1 MQPCA
6 SRGDRPECVPF
17 LGLDFAPLT
26 IEDQIELEPFLA
38 RHPHALSGYT
48 FAAFAAWDH
57 VFRYCWAFTPSGTL
71 LVAFRFAPDG
81 PLHLMQP
88 VGPLEPATA
97 AAIVEAGRR
106 LDKPLAIIGVDRA
119 FLDAQPGF
127 VSEFVVTEEPENANY
142 IYRASDLAQLK
153 GRRYA
158 KKRNLIAQAEQSL
171 GWTAEPMT
179 PEGIGDAFEVMR
191 LMAEDEPPVSES
203 MEQDNEALGRT
214 LRDFGRLRQEGVMVR
229 VDGAP
234 AGFALFERQTPDTLV
249 IHFERA
255 RRDIKGLYQLV
266 NRAAAEAAV
275 RGGFAFVNREEDLG
289 DPGLRQAKASYDPLR
304 LEMAYRLTLDSGT
317 AGRPG
322 EVL

>member
-17 LGLDFAPLT
+17 LGLDFTPLT
-26 IEDQIELEPFLA
+26 IEHQPELEAFLA

-48 FAAFAAWDH
+48 FATFVAWDH
-57 VFRYCWAFTPSGTL
+57 VFHYCWAFTASGAL

-88 VGPLEPATA
+88 IGPLDAATA
-97 AAIVEAGRR
+97 TSLVEAGRR
-106 LDKPLAIIGVDRA
+106 LEKPLAIVGVDRA
-119 FLDAQPGF
+119 FLDSQP
-127 VSEFVVTEEPENANY
+127 EFASQFSVTEEPENANY
-142 IYRASDLAQLK
+142 IYRATDLAELK

-158 KKRNLIAQAEQSL
+158 KKRNLIAQADQSYA
-171 GWTAEPMT
+171 WSVEPMT
-179 PEGIGDAFEVMR
+179 PERVDDAREVMR
-191 LMAEDEPPVSES
+191 LMAEEEPPVSES
-203 MEQDNEALGRT
+203 MEQDNEALRRT
-214 LRDFGRLRQEGVMVR
+214 LGDFGRLRQDGILVR

-255 RRDIKGLYQLV
+255 RRDVKGLYQLV

-275 RGGFAFVNREEDLG
+275 RAGFSFVNREEDLG
-289 DPGLRQAKASYDPLR
+289 DPGLRQAKASYDPIR
-304 LEMAYRLTLDSGT
+304 LEMAYRLTLRIGDSN
-317 AGRPG
+317 R
-322 EVL
+322 

>member
-17 LGLDFAPLT
+17 LGLDFTPLT
-26 IEDQIELEPFLA
+26 IDDQPELEPFLA

-48 FAAFAAWDH
+48 FATFVAWDH
-57 VFRYCWAFTPSGTL
+57 VFHYCWAFTGSGAL

-88 VGPLEPATA
+88 IGPLDAATA
-97 AAIVEAGRR
+97 AAIVAAGRR
-106 LDKPLAIIGVDRA
+106 LDKPLAIVGVDRA

-127 VSEFVVTEEPENANY
+127 VSEFVVSEEPENANY
-142 IYRASDLAQLK
+142 IYRASDLAELK

-158 KKRNLIAQAEQSL
+158 KKRNLIAQAEQSYA
-171 GWTAEPMT
+171 WSVEPMT
-179 PEGIGDAFEVMR
+179 PERVDDAFEVMR

-203 MEQDNEALGRT
+203 MEQDNEALRRT
-214 LRDFGRLRQEGVMVR
+214 LRDFGRLRQEGILVR
-229 VDGAP
+229 VDAAP
-234 AGFALFERQTPDTLV
+234 AGFALFERQTPETLV

-255 RRDIKGLYQLV
+255 RRDVKGLYQLV

-275 RGGFAFVNREEDLG
+275 RGGFAFINREEDLG
-289 DPGLRQAKASYDPLR
+289 DPGLRQAKASYDPIR
-304 LEMAYRLTLDSGT
+304 LEMAYRLPLRIGDSS
-317 AGRPG
+317 R
-322 EVL
+322 